1 MPDTPPTPVDDSR
14 STMLTGDLRRTVFL
28 LALPVL
34 CEQFLS
40 FCVGFYDTFLS
51 GRISSQATT
60 AIGLAAYVSWLASM
74 LFGLIGTGTTA
85 LVSRHWGAGEFDDA
99 RRITNRSIALA
110 AVLGTAVYGLIFFAA
125 PLFAHLLDMGDETRR
140 IVVRYLRIDGFGHIF
155 TCFSLIGAAALRGAG
170 DMRSPMFILGLVS
183 ILNVILS
190 SAFVYGI
197 GPLPAIGINGSVIP
211 KLGIDGIVLGTVLSR
226 LIGGTLM
233 LTALSRGISGLK
245 LSRREL
251 KLRGNN
257 VSRILKIGR
266 PAAVEG
272 IMIWAG
278 QFVFLIIISHLG
290 QGEFQTATFAAHVI
304 GIQIEAISY
313 LPAIAWGC
321 AAATMI
327 GQSLGGQDRDRA
339 VQAGHEAVIQ
349 CSLLTVV
356 IGAVFFFGAPAIYN
370 FMHRDELVRKIGIPA
385 FRMLAFFQPPLAVS
399 IVYVFALRG
408 AGDTRHPMLINTL
421 GIYAIRIPLGYFC
434 GITLELGLIGAWIG
448 MCGDIAI
455 RAGLAWLR
463 FVRQQWLAIRV

>member
-1 MPDTPPTPVDDSR
+1 MPEIPPEPADDSR
-14 STMLTGDLRRTVFL
+14 SKLLTGDLRQTVFL

-51 GRISSQATT
+51 GRIGSQATS

-74 LFGLIGTGTTA
+74 LFALVGTGTTA

-125 PLFAHLLDMGDETRR
+125 PLFAHLLDMGEETRR
-140 IVVRYLRIDGFGHIF
+140 IVVRYLRVDGFGHIF

-197 GPLPAIGINGSVIP
+197 GPLPAWGINGTVIP
-211 KLGIDGIVLGTVLSR
+211 KLGIDGIVLGTVLARSA
-226 LIGGTLM
+226 GGTLM
-233 LTALSRGISGLK
+233 LIALSRGISGLK

-251 KLRGNN
+251 KLKGNS

-266 PAAVEG
+266 PAAAEG
-272 IMIWAG
+272 MMIWAG

-290 QGEFQTATFAAHVI
+290 QGKFQTATFAAHVI
-304 GIQIEAISY
+304 GIQVEAITY
-313 LPAIAWGC
+313 LPAVAWGC

-327 GQSLGGQDRDRA
+327 GQSLGAQNRDRA
-339 VQAGHEAVIQ
+339 VQAGHAAVIQ
-349 CSLLTVV
+349 CTLLTVA
-356 IGAVFFFGAPAIYN
+356 IGTVFFFGAPTIYH
-370 FMHRDELVRKIGIPA
+370 FMHRDELVHQIGIPA
-385 FRMLAFFQPPLAVS
+385 FRMLAFFQPPLAIS

-408 AGDTRHPMLINTL
+408 AGDTRYPMLINTI
-421 GIYAIRIPLGYFC
+421 GVYAIRVPLGYFC
-434 GITLELGLIGAWIG
+434 GITLELGLVGAWLG
-448 MCGDIAI
+448 MCGDIAV
-455 RAGLAWLR
+455 RAVLVWLR
-463 FVRQQWLAIRV
+463 FVRQRWLEIRV